1 MQSDINHFWDHKQQK
16 TQIIQETSRNN
27 SENLSMTA
35 NSFLIAPDFGR
46 TRPVARD
53 WPWCPIVGSKYV
65 KIYQARLLMCSIY
78 VYIYL
83 WFLLLVG
90 CRLITAQFYPN
101 IHLFGNVYPYFG
113 NFWKVYLTDWKSS
126 SPSQFWG
133 PSQPWFLPAVL
144 RGAPRPSQQLQRAL
158 RPYCLRRD
166 GIVKLLENWS
176 KTTPYDLSII
186 LYIPSGPFNIA
197 NWKITMLLIGKPSIH
212 WAIFHSYVSL
222 PMGLELSAI

>member
-1 MQSDINHFWDHKQQK
+1 MVPYCGD
-16 TQIIQETSRNN
+16 
-27 SENLSMTA
+27 
-35 NSFLIAPDFGR
+35 
-46 TRPVARD
+46 
-53 WPWCPIVGSKYV
+53 GSKYV
-65 KIYQARLLMCSIY
+65 KIYQARLLMCSMYI
-78 VYIYL
+78 YIYL

-101 IHLFGNVYPYFG
+101 IHLFGNAYPYFG
-113 NFWKVYLTDWKSS
+113 IFWKVYLTYWKSS

-166 GIVKLLENWS
+166 GILKLLENWVVPPL
-176 KTTPYDLSII
+176 TT
-186 LYIPSGPFNIA
+186 LYNSLYTLWSLNIA
-197 NWKITMLLIGKPSIH
+197 NWKITMLFIGKPSIH

-222 PMGLELSAI
+222 PMG